1 MKIEV
6 DTSSRLDK
14 SGDTVFSF
22 SNDIQKAILIKQTVR
37 NECLEKL
44 TGKKLKK
51 ELRLFAACIYLLIK
65 DCLDEIE
72 EIVID
77 KEYPGHEEEIRWI
90 LLNML
95 KGGLSHSEQRITI
108 RFEKI
113 GKKSSA
119 HEVAWKT
126 FRKERNPDRI
136 ITLREIFSAL
146 LK

>member
-6 DTSSRLDK
+6 DTNSRLDK

-22 SNDIQKAILIKQTVR
+22 SNDIQKVILLKQTVR
-37 NECLEKL
+37 NECLERL

-65 DCLDEIE
+65 DCLEEIE
-72 EIVID
+72 EIID

-95 KGGLSHSEQRITI
+95 KSDLSHSEQRTTI

-126 FRKERNPDRI
+126 LRKERNPDRVV
-136 ITLREIFSAL
+136 TSQEIFSAL